1 MNNAV
6 RTPPICSGPVG
17 LGANLTLTDWLDRC
31 GRELALDGV
40 ELLDLHFPNT
50 DAPYLR
56 ELKRRCAE
64 LYLTISC
71 VSVSND
77 FGRPTASE
85 RDREVLRVKRWVDV
99 AHFLGAPVLRV
110 FAGWPP
116 AGQKDS
122 LWPPMIRC
130 LRESAEYAQERGVV
144 LGLENH
150 DGGGFVATADEVE
163 RALAEVGS
171 PWLRL
176 CLDTGDFAD
185 RAAIQRTVG
194 HAVHVHAKLYEPD
207 REGADKR
214 LDWPAIM
221 ATLGAASYRGFL
233 SIEYE
238 GAEEA
243 ESAVARGVRYLR
255 VLLRG

>member
-1 MNNAV
+1 LKLG
-6 RTPPICSGPVG
+6 CSSWSYHKAIAAGR
-17 LGANLTLTDWLDRC
+17 LTLTDWLDVC
-31 GRELALDGV
+31 GRDLALDGV
-40 ELLDLHFPNT
+40 ELLDLHFPTT

-56 ELKRRCAE
+56 EVRRRCAD

-77 FGRPTASE
+77 FGCPTASE
-85 RDREVLRVKRWVDV
+85 RDREQLRVKHWVDV
-99 AHFLGAPVLRV
+99 AHTLGAPVLRV

-122 LWPPMIRC
+122 LWPSMICC
-130 LRESAEYAQERGVV
+130 LKECAEYAQERGVV

-150 DGGGFVATADEVE
+150 NRGGFVATADEVE
-163 RALAEVGS
+163 RALADVGS

-176 CLDTGDFAD
+176 CLDTGDFENPV
-185 RAAIQRTVG
+185 AIQRTVG
-194 HAVHVHAKLYEPD
+194 HAVHVHAKLYELD
-207 REGADKR
+207 RRGADKR

-221 ATLGAASYRGFL
+221 ATLRAAHYRGFL

-238 GAEEA
+238 GEEETETA
-243 ESAVARGVRYLR
+243 IGRGVSYLR
-255 VLLRG
+255 GLLRE

>member
-1 MNNAV
+1 M
-6 RTPPICSGPVG
+6 
-17 LGANLTLTDWLDRC
+17 DWLDLC

-40 ELLDLHFPNT
+40 ELLDLHFPTT
-50 DAPYLR
+50 DLPHLR
-56 ELKRRCAE
+56 EVKRRCAE

-85 RDREVLRVKRWVDV
+85 REHELIRVKRWVDV

-116 AGQKDS
+116 AGRKES
-122 LWPPMIRC
+122 LWASMIDC
-130 LRESAEYAQERGVV
+130 LRESARYAQERGVV

-150 DGGGFVATADEVE
+150 DGGGFVATAADVE
-163 RALAEVGS
+163 RALSEVGS

-176 CLDTGDFAD
+176 CLDTGDFED
-185 RAAIQRTVG
+185 PAAIQRTAA
-194 HAVHVHAKLYEPD
+194 HAVHVHAKLYD
-207 REGADKR
+207 LDAQGKDKR
-214 LDWPAIM
+214 LDWPAIIG
-221 ATLGAASYRGFL
+221 TLKAARYRGFL

-243 ESAVARGVRYLR
+243 ETAVARGARYLR
-255 VLLRG
+255 ALLTA